1 MHAALEARRNVRER
15 SKSPEIRSREP
26 SPTDQTLRVVRKTGA
41 VNVKSNTTG
50 QLNIQREEDDDEVW

>member
-1 MHAALEARRNVRER
+1 MQLATMIERKMQAAMDARRNLRER
-15 SKSPEIRSREP
+15 SKSPEIKSREP

-50 QLNIQREEDDDEVW
+50 